1 MPDVQR
7 NQALK
12 GLAFALS
19 TGAVSVAGSAK
30 LFIRLSNPA
39 GSGRDFALEYC
50 LATGANYGVFEI
62 RLNPTQVGTFTGAT
76 PINTNTD
83 FSGGSII
90 SASTANGTTVDLT
103 GGSLISG
110 EYVPNGSRAVTEFNG
125 RVIVTPNNSI
135 GFGLTPSGAN
145 TYSITVNWTE
155 APR

>member
-7 NQALK
+7 NQTMK
-12 GLAFALS
+12 GLTFALS

-30 LFIRLSNPA
+30 LLMRLSNPA
-39 GSGRDFALEYC
+39 GSAKDFALEYC
-50 LATGANYGVFEI
+50 IATGANYGIFEI
-62 RLNPTQVGTFTGAT
+62 RLNPTQVGTFTSAT
-76 PINTNTD
+76 PINTNTA
-83 FSGGSII
+83 FTGGSVIT
-90 SASTANGTTVDLT
+90 ASTANGATVDLT

-125 RVIVTPNNSI
+125 RVVVTPNNSI

-145 TYSITVNWTE
+145 TYSITVIWTE